1 MATAKQARA
10 ETSHEGVVSAS
21 RSNAM
26 TSDHPDDFKVFY
38 MREPQFH
45 PDHGKLLPGDKVL
58 LAPDEAARW
67 ERLGLVY
74 KDGDQHRGK
83 SLRERI
89 EEAEAEARE
98 RVLAEM
104 GASAQENMVLAN
116 ESNVDRV
123 RPQYREAQRQSEE
136 VYARGEAL
144 LTEDERAA
152 QRGRG
157 RRASLSPMESDPD
170 TREALRL
177 RRERQFTTDNQAAG
191 PAVVASEAF
200 HAEQEGEAEGA
211 YEAPPRRGR
220 GSAGPTTETA
230 RVEE

>member
-10 ETSHEGVVSAS
+10 ETVDEGVASAS

-26 TSDHPDDFKVFY
+26 TSNNPDDFKVFY
-38 MREPQFH
+38 MQQPQFH

-58 LAPDEAARW
+58 LGPDEAGRW

-89 EEAEAEARE
+89 EEAEAAARE

-104 GASAQENMVLAN
+104 GASAQENMILAD
-116 ESNVDRV
+116 ESNVDKV
-123 RPQYREAQRQSEE
+123 RPQYREAQRQTEE
-136 VYARGEAL
+136 VYARGETL
-144 LTEDERAA
+144 LHEDDRAA

-157 RRASLSPMESDPD
+157 RRASNAPMDSDPD

-177 RRERQFTTDNQAAG
+177 RRERQFTTENQAGG
-191 PAVVASEAF
+191 PAVVAAEAF
-200 HAEQEGEAEGA
+200 HAEQEGGGEDTSESL
-211 YEAPPRRGR
+211 PRRGR
-220 GSAGPTTETA
+220 ESAGPTTETA
-230 RVEE
+230 RGAE